1 MISKE
6 TIQAMADFIVAK
18 FDPER
23 IVLFGSYA
31 AGTAT
36 EDSDVDLLVEMKE
49 DPRQGRP
56 GNPIHR
62 ALVKTFHVP
71 SDIFIRTSDKVTK
84 FKDDRYSIVHEALT
98 SGKVLYQ
105 RRGN

>member
-1 MISKE
+1 MD

-18 FDPER
+18 FHPER

-36 EDSDVDLLVEMKE
+36 EDSDVDLLVEVRV
-49 DPRQGRP
+49 DPRVDGR

-62 ALVKTFHVP
+62 ALAETFVVP
-71 SDIFIRTSDKVTK
+71 TDVFIRTTESVEKY
-84 FKDDRYSIVHEALT
+84 RHSQNSIVHEALT
-98 SGKVLYQ
+98 TGTVLYEKS
-105 RRGN
+105 GH